1 MLLMIAAERME
12 QCRRRLC
19 VVVTAR
25 KKKSAGVFLCVPAE
39 DFPKLTLVSVIQKDI
54 LMKDLLYVWK

>member
-19 VVVTAR
+19 VVGTAR
-25 KKKSAGVFLCVPAE
+25 KKKSAGIFFFVPAE
-39 DFPKLTLVSVIQKDI
+39 EIFFFKLTLISVRQKDI
-54 LMKDLLYVWK
+54 LMKDLLYV